1 MFATLLVSNLPINRG
16 VCTVFIQLNA
26 AAFTIFFVIRVR
38 RLFEGGVYLKY
49 TLFLATMVTNYFNFE
64 EQKRF
69 SARLKC
75 HFLYLSHFHDEHVNT
90 TTIRRVGKVNE
101 NLMSDMLSQHYF
113 L

>member
-1 MFATLLVSNLPINRG
+1 MYCIYSVKRRG
-16 VCTVFIQLNA
+16 VYYIFRDSS
-26 AAFTIFFVIRVR
+26 AAFIRGW
-38 RLFEGGVYLKY
+38 RLFKIHFISCNYG
-49 TLFLATMVTNYFNFE
+49 NYFNFE